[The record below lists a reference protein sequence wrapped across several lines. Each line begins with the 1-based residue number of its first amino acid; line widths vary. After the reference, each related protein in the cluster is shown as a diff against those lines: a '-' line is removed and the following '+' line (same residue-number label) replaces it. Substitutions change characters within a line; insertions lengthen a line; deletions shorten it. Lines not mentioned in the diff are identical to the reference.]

1 MADESTNN
9 AAHLPNFCERVFARP
24 HLDGEDPA
32 VSSARRMLEEC
43 QASKPDE
50 FEVWERYGGLQAAVQ
65 GLLDLVR
72 GQAGE

>member
-1 MADESTNN
+1 MAEEPSFINR
-9 AAHLPNFCERVFARP
+9 AFARP
-24 HLDGEDPA
+24 CLDGVDPA

-65 GLLDLVR
+65 GLLDLIR